1 MKKVDKYYTMYI
13 GYTELTRRYTH
24 KAFNI
29 QETTFIFFVVCCSW
43 HNYLWLLLQ
52 ERWCTVCYRDLP
64 KNKRMSLVYTKTT
77 KNVISNT
84 TSISEWYNL
93 LCTRCVPPFLMYNC
107 LFRKS
112 VFLCCMFTYYYLTI
126 WERSWAL
133 LNTCIQHVRVLLKVS
148 TRSRTRVFT

>member
-64 KNKRMSLVYTKTT
+64 KNKKSLKKSIWSPRTVLSK
-77 KNVISNT
+77 SA
-84 TSISEWYNL
+84 TSIFSEILWNSKEIPLYFQCKFNVNPL
-93 LCTRCVPPFLMYNC
+93 YFGEN
-107 LFRKS
+107 RKKPGEID
-112 VFLCCMFTYYYLTI
+112 VVDF
-126 WERSWAL
+126 ER
-133 LNTCIQHVRVLLKVS
+133 TVLDDHMDFFNDFWFFGKVS
-148 TRSRTRVFT
+148 TISFY